1 MSNQQFQCELSWS
14 ASRAKE
20 WECCRRENWYA
31 RYGSW
36 GWWTEQP
43 RGEKY
48 EIMVHKC
55 LTSLP
60 AFAGNCMHQA
70 IERWFQLK
78 RDDTTLSLCHAFNNP
93 PPTISQQMPIPK

>member
-1 MSNQQFQCELSWS
+1 MSKTGNPATIGSMANQQFQCELSWS

-20 WECCRRENWYA
+20 WERCRRENWYA

-48 EIMVHKC
+48 EIMV
-55 LTSLP
+55 L
-60 AFAGNCMHQA
+60 
-70 IERWFQLK
+70 
-78 RDDTTLSLCHAFNNP
+78 
-93 PPTISQQMPIPK
+93 